1 MDKTLL
7 NSLKMLIPFWEN
19 SSEAWGVKDNKSVF
33 IYANNRFGKL
43 LGLPDKFSVEGR
55 LDGELPAPTAEFQT
69 EFQEHDRQAILSK
82 ERATTIEIH
91 AFERRSYFQPYF
103 CDKYPLIDKNGIS
116 QGLIFHARPVEDI
129 ILTHLN
135 KIKVPTSLIFTPP
148 SESFTKREWE
158 VLFYI
163 LHAFSSPEI
172 AKKIYLSTRSVC
184 NIIQNIY
191 RKAGVTSK
199 KQIIEYCY
207 EKKINNYVPQSFF
220 EYSGSFPLAGKYNV
234 NLMGK

>member
-1 MDKTLL
+1 MEESLL
-7 NSLKMLIPFWEN
+7 GSLKMLIPFWEN
-19 SSEAWGVKDNKSVF
+19 SSEAWGIRDKKSIFV
-33 IYANNRFGKL
+33 YANDRFGKL
-43 LGLPDKFSVEGR
+43 LGLPDKYNVEGR
-55 LDGELPAPTAEFQT
+55 LDGELPAPTAEFQA
-69 EFQEHDRQAILSK
+69 EFQEHDRQTILSQ

-103 CDKYPLIDKNGIS
+103 FDKYPLIDEDGVV
-116 QGLIFHARPVEDI
+116 QGLIFHGKPVQDI

-163 LHAFSSPEI
+163 LHSFSSSEI
-172 AKKIYLSTRSVC
+172 AKKLHLSSRTVC
-184 NIIQNIY
+184 NITQKIY
-191 RKAGVTSK
+191 SKAGVTSK
-199 KQIIEYCY
+199 RQIVEYCY

-220 EYSGSFPLAGKYNV
+220 EYSGSFPL
-234 NLMGK
+234 M